1 MLAVAE
7 IGATGFLTPGG
18 SQRPLLFVA
27 CRQNK
32 KCPQEIF
39 AGVWATAL
47 YRRAMV
53 QVRQKP
59 HNHAETIIRTFTN
72 AFTVTSYFG
81 CRAMPGT
88 ITERLEQLIESSLT
102 ILLLQITVIL
112 HLDSV

>member
-53 QVRQKP
+53 QVRQKL
-59 HNHAETIIRTFTN
+59 HNHAETVIRTFTN
-72 AFTVTSYFG
+72 TFTVTSYFS
-81 CRAMPGT
+81 CWAMPST
-88 ITERLEQLIESSLT
+88 IKQRLEQLIGSSLT
-102 ILLLQITVIL
+102 ILLPQLTVI
-112 HLDSV
+112 

>member
-53 QVRQKP
+53 QVRQKL
-59 HNHAETIIRTFTN
+59 HNHAKTIVRTFTN
-72 AFTVTSYFG
+72 TFTVTSYFG
-81 CRAMPGT
+81 CRAMPST

-102 ILLLQITVIL
+102 ILLLQITVML
-112 HLDSV
+112 HLDYV

>member
-53 QVRQKP
+53 QVRQKL
-59 HNHAETIIRTFTN
+59 HNHAKTIIRTFTN
-72 AFTVTSYFG
+72 TFTVTSYFG
-81 CRAMPGT
+81 CRATPSTMNRAART
-88 ITERLEQLIESSLT
+88 AYRVFIDDTVLQL
-102 ILLLQITVIL
+102 TVTFC
-112 HLDSV
+112 LDSV